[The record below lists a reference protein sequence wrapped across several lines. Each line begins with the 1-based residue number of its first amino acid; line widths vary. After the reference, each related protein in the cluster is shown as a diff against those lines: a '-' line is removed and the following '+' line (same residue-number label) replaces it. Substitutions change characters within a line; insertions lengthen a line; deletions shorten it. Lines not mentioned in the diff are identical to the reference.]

1 MAKPKKEKIQEV
13 YQFVDQNN
21 VPVKFEASWSNSSI
35 TSGKVGRLYK
45 TKATALGS
53 VRRAIREAKN
63 TSSFYGSTKKVY
75 FAYEVPVTKEEWIE
89 ELFKLK
95 IQAFR
100 AFSTEDLT
108 FYLNKLN

>member
-21 VPVKFEASWSNSSI
+21 VPVKFEASWSKASI
-35 TSGKVGRLYK
+35 TSGKVGKLYK
-45 TKATALGS
+45 TKAAALRS
-53 VRRAIREAKN
+53 VRKAIREAKD

-89 ELFKLK
+89 AIFKLK
-95 IQAFR
+95 IQVFR
-100 AFSTEDLT
+100 AVSTEDLT
-108 FYLNKLN
+108 FYLDKLN